1 MWKKAFI
8 RLTFVLMLASMAL
21 LVVSASKTKV
31 MTSPVEKC
39 PNGQEC
45 CKSKNSQGD
54 NTMFWESVSSTIL
67 GSIQF

>member
-21 LVVSASKTKV
+21 LVVSATKTNNIA
-31 MTSPVEKC
+31 PAEKC

-45 CKSKNSQGD
+45 CKKSNNQGD
-54 NTMFWESVSSTIL
+54 NVMFWESVSTIL
-67 GSIQF
+67 GAVQY

>member
-21 LVVSASKTKV
+21 LVVSASKSSK
-31 MTSPVEKC
+31 SAPVEKC

-45 CKSKNSQGD
+45 CKKSNNQGD
-54 NTMFWESVSSTIL
+54 NMMIWESVSRTIL
-67 GSIQF
+67 GSIQY